1 MFDKMKAMLDMQKKM
16 QEMKR
21 ELENT
26 TFEIISLD
34 GVVKITMTGAQEVK
48 EVSITQDLIGIEK
61 QILEKA
67 VKDVYNKGIKRS
79 QEVAAEKVKNITGF
93 NIPGLT

>member
-26 TFEIISLD
+26 AFEIISSD
-34 GVVKITMTGAQEVK
+34 GIVKITMSGTQEVK
-48 EVSITQDLIGIEK
+48 EVSITQDLGRIEK
-61 QILEKA
+61 PILEKA
-67 VKDVYNKGIKRS
+67 IKDVYNKGIKRS
-79 QEVAAEKVKNITGF
+79 QEVAAEKMKNITGF
-93 NIPGLT
+93 NIPGLM